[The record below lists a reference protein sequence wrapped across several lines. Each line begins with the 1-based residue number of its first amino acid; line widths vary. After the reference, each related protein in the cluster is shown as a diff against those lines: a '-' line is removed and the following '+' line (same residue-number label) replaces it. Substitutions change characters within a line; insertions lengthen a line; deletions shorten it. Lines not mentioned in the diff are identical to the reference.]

1 MKGLFIGFI
10 CLQIGVDLAHSVSF
24 FPFVHYGMYSQ
35 PLARPDSVEAFEITA
50 DGKRLKPGDFLIYQ
64 WDMVT
69 TPLQSVEQ
77 QTRTGD
83 YAFDKEKL
91 REGLQRVGLGAV
103 YTAVEPNLN
112 NANTGQF
119 PTWYKSYISGLLG
132 HPIQQLEVE
141 KTWYQWA
148 GGRLV
153 VVKRA
158 PYIHL

>member
-1 MKGLFIGFI
+1 MKGLFICFI
-10 CLQIGVDLAHSVSF
+10 CIQIGIDLAHSVSF
-24 FPFVHYGMYSQ
+24 FPFVHYGMFSQ
-35 PLARPDSVEAFEITA
+35 RLARQDSVEVFEVTA
-50 DGKRLKPGDFLIYQ
+50 DGQRLKPADFLIYQ

-69 TPLQSVEQ
+69 SPLQAVEQ
-77 QTRTGD
+77 QTQTDD

-112 NANTGQF
+112 NTGQF
-119 PTWYKSYISGLLG
+119 PTWYKSYISGLVG
-132 HPIQQLEVE
+132 HPIQKLEVE

-153 VVKRA
+153 VVKKA
-158 PYIHL
+158 PFIHL

>member
-10 CLQIGVDLAHSVSF
+10 CLQIVVDLAHSVSF
-24 FPFVHYGMYSQ
+24 FPFVHYGMFSQ
-35 PLARPDSVEAFEITA
+35 TISREDSVEAFEVTV
-50 DGKRLKPGDFLIYQ
+50 DGQRLKPADFLIYQ
-64 WDMVT
+64 WDMVM
-69 TPLQSVEQ
+69 TPLQAVEQ
-77 QTRTGD
+77 QTQTGD

-103 YTAVEPNLN
+103 YKLVTPNLD
-112 NANTGQF
+112 NTGQF
-119 PTWYKSYISGLLG
+119 PEWYRSFLSGLVG
-132 HPIQQLEVE
+132 HPIQRLEVE

>member
-10 CLQIGVDLAHSVSF
+10 CLQIGMDLAHSVSF
-24 FPFVHYGMYSQ
+24 FPFVHYGMFSQ
-35 PLARPDSVEAFEITA
+35 RLARQDSVEVFEVTA
-50 DGKRLKPGDFLIYQ
+50 DGQRLKPADFLTYQ

-69 TPLQSVEQ
+69 TPLQAVEQ
-77 QTRTGD
+77 QTQTND

-103 YTAVEPNLN
+103 YKAVAPNLN
-112 NANTGQF
+112 NTGQF
-119 PTWYKSYISGLLG
+119 PTWYKSYISGLVG

>member
-24 FPFVHYGMYSQ
+24 FPFVHYGMFSQ
-35 PLARPDSVEAFEITA
+35 PISRQDSVETFEVTV
-50 DGKRLKPGDFLIYQ
+50 DGKRLKPADFLIYQ
-64 WDMVT
+64 WDMVM
-69 TPLQSVEQ
+69 TPLQAAEQ
-77 QTRTGD
+77 QVHTDD
-83 YAFDKEKL
+83 YAFDKQKL
-91 REGLQRVGLGAV
+91 REGLHRVGLGAV
-103 YTAVEPNLN
+103 YKVVAPNLN
-112 NANTGQF
+112 NAGQF
-119 PTWYKSYISGLLG
+119 PEWYRSYLSGLVG
-132 HPIQQLEVE
+132 HPIQRLEVE